1 MYGTCHK
8 LINKAEKVTDD
19 EITLLS
25 KLTGNIFSLKVQS
38 MCNNFCNDFRKTPES
53 LRTNYPPIDTY
64 RKSSIKRL
72 PPTKRRL

>member
-25 KLTGNIFSLKVQS
+25 KLTDNILSLKVQS
-38 MCNNFCNDFRKTPES
+38 MCNKIFLF
-53 LRTNYPPIDTY
+53 
-64 RKSSIKRL
+64 IKVNRC
-72 PPTKRRL
+72 